1 MRVSRET
8 AAAHRA
14 AMVGAA
20 SRLIRREGI
29 AGVGVAE
36 ITRTVGLTHGGFYG
50 HFASKEALARE
61 ALGAAFA
68 ESLER
73 LRAAPDLAGW
83 IRGYLSRAHR
93 DAPEDGCVM
102 VALSAEVARGD
113 GEMVEIWRAGV
124 EAFVVEI
131 AGRLPDAIP
140 APERRRIATTLIA
153 MMVGAMALART
164 TAVVSKE
171 ASDEIL
177 MAVRAS
183 APALA
188 GV

>member
-1 MRVSRET
+1 MRVDRET
-8 AAAHRA
+8 VAARRA
-14 AMVGAA
+14 AMVTAA
-20 SRLIRREGI
+20 SQLIRRDGI

-36 ITRTVGLTHGGFYG
+36 ITRRVGLTHGGFYG

-61 ALGAAFA
+61 ALQAAFD
-68 ESLER
+68 ESLAR
-73 LRAAPDLAGW
+73 LSDTPDLATW

-113 GEMVEIWRAGV
+113 GEMVEIWRAGL
-124 EAFVVEI
+124 EGFVAAI
-131 AGRLPDAIP
+131 AERLPA
-140 APERRRIATTLIA
+140 AATLPERHRIATTLIA

-164 TAVVSKE
+164 AISTE

-177 MAVRAS
+177 RAVRAS
-183 APALA
+183 ALALA
-188 GV
+188 GA